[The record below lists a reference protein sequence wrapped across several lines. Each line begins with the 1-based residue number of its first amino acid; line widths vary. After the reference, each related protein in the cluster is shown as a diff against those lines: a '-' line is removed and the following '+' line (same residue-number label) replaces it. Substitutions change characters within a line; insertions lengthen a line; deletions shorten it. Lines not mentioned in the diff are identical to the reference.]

1 MKPSNRIW
9 ILISRS
15 LSGEANEIELS
26 ELSDYLNAD
35 AALMQQFELLK
46 RYWLPSPENNSG
58 LADQATIERIIH
70 LSSKH
75 DPQLQHFE
83 TAIRRRRKK
92 RLFISCSLF
101 IALAAAGSL
110 FFFQP
115 FLQTKKQAATIHTVD
130 VKYGNRSKTILPD
143 GTTVWLNAGSTLQYK
158 KFSDSLREVDL
169 QGEGYFTVSHQPKR
183 PFIVHTS
190 GINIKV
196 LGTTFNVKSY
206 PDEKTVETTLI
217 NGSVELTKTGSN
229 ESIFLKPNQKIVL
242 YKNSSVPVKNYTG
255 SNKRLQSVFNEKV
268 NLINLDTATKI
279 MERTETSWVYNR
291 LIFRGDNFD
300 NLAKKMERWFNVTFV
315 FTDNKVKALRFNGS
329 FENETIKEALEALQ
343 LAAKFNFKINNNEVY
358 INSN

>member
-46 RYWLPSPENNSG
+46 RCWLPAPEGNTGITDTAS
-58 LADQATIERIIH
+58 IERIIH
-70 LSSKH
+70 LSSRH
-75 DPQLQHFE
+75 DPQLQYFE
-83 TAIRRRRKK
+83 NSIRRRRKK
-92 RLFISCSLF
+92 RLLVYSFAS
-101 IALAAAGSL
+101 IALTVAGFL
-110 FFFQP
+110 FFFNTHVE
-115 FLQTKKQAATIHTVD
+115 TKKQATAIHTVD

-143 GTTVWLNAGSTLQYK
+143 GTTVWLNAGSTLHYK
-158 KFSDSLREVDL
+158 NFTDSLREVDL
-169 QGEGYFTVSHQPKR
+169 QGEGYFAVSHQPQR

-190 GINIKV
+190 GIHIKV

-229 ESIFLKPNQKIVL
+229 KSIFLKPNQKIVL
-242 YKNSSVPVKNYTG
+242 YKNSSVPANNYIG
-255 SNKRLQSVFNEKV
+255 SNKRLETVLNEKV
-268 NLINLDTATKI
+268 KLINLDTATKI

-291 LIFRGDNFD
+291 LIFRGDNFEE
-300 NLAKKMERWFNVTFV
+300 LAKKMERWFNVTCI
-315 FTDNKVKALRFNGS
+315 FTDNKVKSLRFNGS
-329 FENETIKEALEALQ
+329 FENETIEEALDALR
-343 LAAKFNFKINNNEVY
+343 LAAKFNFKTNNNEVY
-358 INSN
+358 ISSN